1 MENKSQIELL
11 APAGNWE
18 VLQAVA
24 EAGADAVYAGGKRFN
39 MRSLRPDMNF
49 NQDELKSA
57 LDYLHDKG
65 KRLYVTLNNLY
76 FDEEL
81 DGLKEYISFL
91 VGIGVDALIIQDLAP
106 ARICK
111 QLGKSEC
118 IERISKAILYV
129 KSL

>member
-76 FDEEL
+76 FSRSGAE
-81 DGLKEYISFL
+81 
-91 VGIGVDALIIQDLAP
+91 P
-106 ARICK
+106 
-111 QLGKSEC
+111 
-118 IERISKAILYV
+118 
-129 KSL
+129 